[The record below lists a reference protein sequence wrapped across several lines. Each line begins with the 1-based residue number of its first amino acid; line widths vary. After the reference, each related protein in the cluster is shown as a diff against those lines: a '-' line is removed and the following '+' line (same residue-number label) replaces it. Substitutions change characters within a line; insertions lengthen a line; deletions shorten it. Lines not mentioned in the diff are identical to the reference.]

1 MAATS
6 NNRQGEAT
14 RQRLVK
20 AAERLFAAHGVDA
33 VSVRAINAAAGQG
46 PASVHYHFGS
56 KENLLAAV
64 LLGVGAD
71 VRDRIAGNVAAL
83 AARPTAPT
91 AAEVVHALTDPY
103 LALLLKHRV
112 RGMRWVQIV
121 VQVSRGGRPAV
132 EATGQDAVAASL
144 REQVRRAFPDCDGE
158 RLELRWPI
166 VVMGYLQTL
175 SHAEDLA
182 TRGGRVDREQLVAFH
197 EDLVAFTIGGAERML
212 GPKG

>member
-1 MAATS
+1 MAVTS

-14 RQRLVK
+14 RQRLIR
-20 AAERLFAAHGVDA
+20 AAERLFAAQGVDA

-56 KENLLAAV
+56 KENLVAEV
-64 LLGVGAD
+64 LLGVGAA
-71 VRDRIAGNVAAL
+71 VRDQIAGNVAAL
-83 AARPTAPT
+83 AARRAAPT
-91 AAEVVHALTDPY
+91 AAEVVRALTDPY

-112 RGMRWVQIV
+112 RGMRWVRIV

-132 EATGQDAVAASL
+132 EATGQDAVASGL
-144 REQVRRAFPDCDGE
+144 REQVRRAFPDCDDD

-175 SHAEDLA
+175 SNAEDLA
-182 TRGGRVDREQLVAFH
+182 TRGGRLDREQLAAFH
-197 EDLVAFTIGGAERML
+197 EDLVNFTIGGAERML